1 MRTRSGSLYCNNGG
15 EVAVVGQK
23 RKRATS
29 PAFGQSAV
37 AAGECAAGGRRKRL
51 AGGPDY
57 LDVLPDDLV
66 LSILSKLAAS
76 ASAPSDLLS
85 VHLTYVPAPLAS
97 PSSIRLS
104 PLRKHLRRGLVFMGI
119 KRRRPKGLGTDV
131 SGVCRCKR
139 LNELGGHDMVF
150 AKASPASLAVR
161 ATSWSEPA
169 QRFLK
174 RCADA
179 GNLEACYILGMIR
192 FYCLGSRSSGA
203 ALLARAA
210 VGGHAAAL
218 YSLAVIQFNGSG
230 GAKSDRDLRAGAAL
244 CARAAALGHVDALR
258 ELGHCLQD
266 GYGVRRDPAE
276 GRRLLVA
283 ANARELSLALAA
295 AAASRHAFASLPLS
309 AAGVAGGC
317 CPLLSEFGWSLPEAE
332 PHAANQFMVDWWA
345 SRGTQAAAAKKTGAG
360 TGDTDGDA
368 AELRLCSH
376 VRCGRRETRRHEF
389 RRCSVCGAAN
399 YCSRACQALDWKR
412 AHKAQCVPMDRWLLA
427 AAVNAGDAEA
437 PPQ

>member
-1 MRTRSGSLYCNNGG
+1 MRTRSGSLYSKGS
-15 EVAVVGQK
+15 EAAAVGHK
-23 RKRATS
+23 RKRSAWS
-29 PAFGQSAV
+29 SSGQSAV
-37 AAGECAAGGRRKRL
+37 AGECAGGGRRKRL

-57 LDVLPDDLV
+57 MDALPDDLV
-66 LSILSKLAAS
+66 LFILSKLAAT

-85 VHLTYVPAPLAS
+85 VHLT
-97 PSSIRLS
+97 
-104 PLRKHLRRGLVFMGI
+104 
-119 KRRRPKGLGTDV
+119 
-131 SGVCRCKR
+131 CKR
-139 LNELGGHDMVF
+139 LNALGSQDMVF
-150 AKASPASLAVR
+150 AKASPATLAVK
-161 ATSWSEPA
+161 AASWSEPA

-192 FYCLGSRSSGA
+192 FYCFGSRSGGA

-210 VGGHAAAL
+210 IGGHAAAL

-230 GAKSDRDLRAGAAL
+230 GAKSDRDLRAGAVL

-266 GYGVRRDPAE
+266 GYGVRPDPAE

-283 ANARELSLALAA
+283 ANARELTLALAA
-295 AAASRHAFASLPLS
+295 AHHAVAAFPLVS
-309 AAGVAGGC
+309 GGGG
-317 CPLLSEFGWSLPEAE
+317 CPLLSDFGWSLPEAE

-345 SRGTQAAAAKKTGAG
+345 SRGAHAAAAKPGESTGG
-360 TGDTDGDA
+360 GE
-368 AELRLCSH
+368 ELRLCSH

-412 AHKAQCVPMDRWLLA
+412 AHKAQCVPIERWLLA
-427 AAVNAGDAEA
+427 GAGEA
-437 PPQ
+437 QAQQLQ

>member
-1 MRTRSGSLYCNNGG
+1 MKTRSGSLYSECAAAA
-15 EVAVVGQK
+15 AVVGQK
-23 RKRATS
+23 RKRA
-29 PAFGQSAV
+29 AWSAV
-37 AAGECAAGGRRKRL
+37 AGECCGAGGRRKRL

-57 LDVLPDDLV
+57 LDELPDDLV
-66 LSILSKLAAS
+66 LSILSKVAAS
-76 ASAPSDLLS
+76 ATAPSDLLS
-85 VHLTYVPAPLAS
+85 VHLT
-97 PSSIRLS
+97 
-104 PLRKHLRRGLVFMGI
+104 
-119 KRRRPKGLGTDV
+119 
-131 SGVCRCKR
+131 CKR
-139 LNELGGHDMVF
+139 LNGLGRHDMVF
-150 AKASPASLAVR
+150 AKASPASLAVK
-161 ATSWSEPA
+161 ASAWSEQA

-203 ALLARAA
+203 AMLARAA

-283 ANARELSLALAA
+283 ANARELTLALAA
-295 AAASRHAFASLPLS
+295 AASHRTFAALPLGGVAAAATGA
-309 AAGVAGGC
+309 AAG
-317 CPLLSEFGWSLPEAE
+317 CPLLSDFGWSLPEAE

-345 SRGTQAAAAKKTGAG
+345 SHGTTAPAKKSD
-360 TGDTDGDA
+360 GDSDDGDA
-368 AELRLCSH
+368 VELRLCSH

-412 AHKAQCVPMDRWLLA
+412 AHKAQCVPMERWLLA
-427 AAVNAGDAEA
+427 GAGEA
-437 PPQ
+437 Q

>member
-1 MRTRSGSLYCNNGG
+1 MRTRSGSLYRRGGGGG
-15 EVAVVGQK
+15 ETAMVGQK
-23 RKRATS
+23 RKRSSLPPQYAT
-29 PAFGQSAV
+29 
-37 AAGECAAGGRRKRL
+37 AGDCCGGGGGRRKRL
-51 AGGPDY
+51 AGGGPDY
-57 LDVLPDDLV
+57 LDELPDDLV
-66 LSILSKLAAS
+66 LAVLSKLAAS
-76 ASAPSDLLS
+76 ASSPSDLLS
-85 VHLTYVPAPLAS
+85 VHLT
-97 PSSIRLS
+97 
-104 PLRKHLRRGLVFMGI
+104 
-119 KRRRPKGLGTDV
+119 
-131 SGVCRCKR
+131 CKR
-139 LNELGGHDMVF
+139 LNGLGRHDMVF
-150 AKASPASLAVR
+150 AKASPASLAVK
-161 ATSWSEPA
+161 AASWSEPV

-174 RCADA
+174 LCADA

-192 FYCLGSRSSGA
+192 FYCLGNRSGGA

-276 GRRLLVA
+276 GRRFLVA
-283 ANARELSLALAA
+283 ANARELTLALAA
-295 AAASRHAFASLPLS
+295 AA
-309 AAGVAGGC
+309 
-317 CPLLSEFGWSLPEAE
+317 LPEAE
-332 PHAANQFMVDWWA
+332 PHPANLFMADWWA
-345 SRGTQAAAAKKTGAG
+345 SRGVQATAKKPGLEAPAAA
-360 TGDTDGDA
+360 TGDSDGGG
-368 AELRLCSH
+368 ELRLCSH

-427 AAVNAGDAEA
+427 AGEA
-437 PPQ
+437 Q